1 MLPSSI
7 LHTAQLDCTNVCFHQ
22 IPQTISFSIPGLG
35 MEAAD
40 TRVGLIIEI
49 YGRINILSCS
59 HTARAAVMM
68 PGAHV
73 SAVWAMLACYHAPCS
88 MLHVM
93 MLAHICIIA
102 DIYLTV
108 ATAVANNQPAQWH

>member
-7 LHTAQLDCTNVCFHQ
+7 RHSLTALMFVSTKYHRQSHFQSPVWA
-22 IPQTISFSIPGLG
+22 
-35 MEAAD
+35 AAD

-59 HTARAAVMM
+59 HTAQAAVMM

-73 SAVWAMLACYHAPCS
+73 SAVWAMLPCYHVPCS

-108 ATAVANNQPAQWH
+108 ATGAANNQPAQWH

>member
-7 LHTAQLDCTNVCFHQ
+7 LHTPQLDCTNVCFHQ

-59 HTARAAVMM
+59 HTAQAAVMM

-73 SAVWAMLACYHAPCS
+73 SAVWAHVNMLPYYHVTMLHAPCYDVS
-88 MLHVM
+88 PHLYNCGH
-93 MLAHICIIA
+93 LFDSC
-102 DIYLTV
+102 
-108 ATAVANNQPAQWH
+108 NCCGQ